1 MLHGASELDNLER
14 PDVYLLFCM
23 GVKLGISHWGCFR
36 TRCWGE
42 YLDL

>member
-1 MLHGASELDNLER
+1 MD
-14 PDVYLLFCM
+14 
-23 GVKLGISHWGCFR
+23 VKLELSPLENWWCLW